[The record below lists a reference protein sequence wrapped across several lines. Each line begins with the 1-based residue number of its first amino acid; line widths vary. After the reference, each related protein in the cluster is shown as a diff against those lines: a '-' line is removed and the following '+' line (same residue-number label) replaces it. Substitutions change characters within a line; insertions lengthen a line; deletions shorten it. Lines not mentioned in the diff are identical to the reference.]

1 MKRVFALCV
10 TAIVASACG
19 DGGPLAPTASGPLA
33 ADAFTVSG
41 AVVEAD
47 GGQPIAGAEVAV
59 SNGIDSHWAVS
70 EAGGVYSVRGLRA
83 GRWAVTV
90 SKLGYDV
97 QSISVD
103 VTKDMTLSFE
113 LRRNAPDS
121 NPSPR
126 PRGSPMP
133 Y

>member
-1 MKRVFALCV
+1 MKRVFALFV

-19 DGGPLAPTASGPLA
+19 NGGPLAPTAAGPLA

-59 SNGIDSHWAVS
+59 SSGIDSHSAVS
-70 EAGGVYSVRGLRA
+70 ASGGAYSVRGLRA
-83 GRWAVTV
+83 GRWSVMV
-90 SKLGYDV
+90 SKLGYDP

-113 LRRNAPDS
+113 LSRSAPDP
-121 NPSPR
+121 NPR

>member
-1 MKRVFALCV
+1 MKRVFALFV

-19 DGGPLAPTASGPLA
+19 NGGPLAPTAAGPLA

-59 SNGIDSHWAVS
+59 SSRIDSHSAVS
-70 EAGGVYSVRGLRA
+70 VSGGAYSVRGLRA
-83 GRWAVTV
+83 GRWSVMV
-90 SKLGYDV
+90 SKLGYDP

-113 LRRNAPDS
+113 LSRSAPDP
-121 NPSPR
+121 NPR
-126 PRGSPMP
+126 PRGGPMP

>member
-1 MKRVFALCV
+1 MKRVFALFV

-19 DGGPLAPTASGPLA
+19 NDGPLAPTAGSLA
-33 ADAFTVSG
+33 AEAFTVSG

-59 SNGIDSHWAVS
+59 SSGIDSHSAVS
-70 EAGGVYSVRGLRA
+70 ASGGVYSVRGLRA
-83 GRWAVTV
+83 GRWSVTV
-90 SKLGYDV
+90 SKLGYDL

-103 VTKDMTLSFE
+103 VTKDMTVSFE
-113 LRRNAPDS
+113 LSRNAPS

-126 PRGSPMP
+126 PRDSPMLN
-133 Y
+133 